1 MSQITF
7 MGNPLTLVGTQ
18 VQPGDTLPATVLHA
32 PDLSEFTFDSLRG
45 KTVVVSTV
53 PSLDTPVCDAQTRH
67 FNEAATELGEDVVV
81 VTVSMDLPFAQA
93 RFCTVAGIERVVP
106 LSDYRTREFA
116 KATGLLIEEL
126 QLLTR
131 AVLIADKTGVVRYA
145 QIVGEITTEP
155 DYDEALAALAEIDG

>member
-18 VQPGDTLPATVLHA
+18 VQPGDALPDTTLHA

-67 FNEAATELGEDVVV
+67 FNEAATGLGEDVVV

-106 LSDYRTREFA
+106 LSDYRTRAFA
-116 KATGLLIEEL
+116 QATGLLIEEL

-131 AVLIADKTGVVRYA
+131 AVLVADKTGVVRYV

-155 DYDEALAALAEIDG
+155 NYDEALAALVEIDG